1 MLRRLRGM
9 RGAAKQK
16 LRARASEYRKRMIA
30 ANRHH
35 AEDDLPKGKYNVA
48 KLRRSMPE
56 SYRAK
61 LREFEKTAEGRKA
74 LRRYRAMSG
83 LPFPPEIKVI
93 AMPGP
98 KNKKLFLA
106 GVGKSP
112 EVQIA
117 DGDERHVRRVRKIK
131 GRGHVATD
139 ASGKRIY
146 ILRGKNLNASKPRYR
161 FVGHAPETH
170 YVLSPGEEKAGAFK
184 KGKYWVHSHLD
195 EGGRWPKVFKDQAGN
210 LVYGPGTYR
219 VGKWIRRN

>member
-1 MLRRLRGM
+1 M

-16 LRARASEYRKRMIA
+16 LRVRASEYRKRMIA
-30 ANRHH
+30 ANKYH
-35 AEDDLPKGKYNVA
+35 AEDDHPKKKWNLA
-48 KLRRSMPE
+48 KLRRAMPKDYKE
-56 SYRAK
+56 ALWYVENK
-61 LREFEKTAEGRKA
+61 LPEGRKA

-83 LPFPPEIKVI
+83 LPFPPEIKLI
-93 AMPGP
+93 PMPGP
-98 KNKKLFLA
+98 KNKHVALA

-139 ASGKRIY
+139 ALGKRIY
-146 ILRGKNLNASKPRYR
+146 ILRGKNLNASKPRYK

>member
-9 RGAAKQK
+9 RGPAKRR

-35 AEDDLPKGKYNVA
+35 AEDDLPKGKYNVG
-48 KLRRSMPE
+48 KIRSRMPE
-56 SYRAK
+56 SYKAA
-61 LREFEKTAEGRKA
+61 LRVVEGSAEGRKA

-83 LPFPPEIKVI
+83 LPFPPEIKLI
-93 AMPGP
+93 KMPGS
-98 KNKKLFLA
+98 KKRTFLA

-117 DGDERHVRRVRKIK
+117 DGNERNVRRVRKIK
-131 GRGHVATD
+131 GRGYVATD

-146 ILRGKNLNASKPRYR
+146 ILRGKNIDAKKPRYR

-170 YVLSPGEEKAGAFK
+170 YVLTPGEEKQGAFK

-195 EGGRWPKVFKDQAGN
+195 SGGRWPKVYEDQAGN